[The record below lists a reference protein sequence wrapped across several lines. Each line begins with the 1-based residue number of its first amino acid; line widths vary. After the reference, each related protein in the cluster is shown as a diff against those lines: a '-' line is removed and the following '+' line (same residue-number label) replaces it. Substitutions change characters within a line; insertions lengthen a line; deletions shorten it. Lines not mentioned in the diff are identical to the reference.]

1 MPKTP
6 FQGAKSPNNRSGQQG
21 QVVRASFRKR
31 LDSAPT
37 WDDVDPLLLANIICL
52 VTTKGGSPTFGYTR
66 NGSSLTIAVYYGG
79 DRQVDY
85 LSGADEVREYLR
97 FLAVDYFQLA
107 PDEISYY
114 AGRGA
119 EID

>member
-1 MPKTP
+1 MSKTG
-6 FQGAKSPNNRSGQQG
+6 FQASKNPGGRERNQG
-21 QVVRASFRKR
+21 SIIKPSFRKR
-31 LDSAPT
+31 GDTAPT
-37 WDDVDPLLLANIICL
+37 WDDVDPMLIANLVCL

-66 NGSSLTIAVYYGG
+66 NGSSLTLAVYYQG

-97 FLAVDYFQLA
+97 FLAVDYLQLA

-114 AGRGA
+114 VGRGA
-119 EID
+119 ELD